1 MKKGILFTHY
11 VWIIKTIYNT
21 RRISLE
27 DLNERWCATDM
38 SDGHPFSRASFYRHK
53 ESIQNMLGI
62 NILCDTTDD
71 YRYYIEDRA
80 VLRSDGIMR
89 WVLDSISVGCIISEA
104 RALHDRI
111 STERISYN
119 PDALRTII
127 DAMGRSHTVT
137 LNYRRY
143 GAVAR
148 EHTVEPYSIKFYR
161 HRPYLLG
168 HRDDG
173 RFTVFALDRMQD
185 IHVTEES
192 FHQDDDFDTEIFFR
206 NYFGVIISSGQEC
219 QRIVLRAYGWE
230 RHSMHD
236 LPQLEPR
243 PHRELLRALTS
254 ATLHIGMRK
263 VDLHALDR
271 AYSIAFPQATPINV
285 NKKRSKRLEVR
296 GKRLEG

>member
-11 VWIIKTIYNT
+11 VWIINTIYNA

-143 GAVAR
+143 GADAR

-168 HRDDG
+168 HRDGG

-236 LPQLEPR
+236 LPMHCTQR
-243 PHRELLRALTS
+243 
-254 ATLHIGMRK
+254 TLHMGEDYVDYEILTCPTSDLLGYILSRGRWLK
-263 VDLHALDR
+263 VLSPQGVID
-271 AYSIAFPQATPINV
+271 SIKSELNSAIMQY
-285 NKKRSKRLEVR
+285 
-296 GKRLEG
+296 